1 MATNGGKPLV
11 QSSDEVEDEGAVAD
25 WFTKISEVVG
35 SGLEKLAVVGDR
47 EFGIEDEGPRLSVAE
62 KLALD
67 GKPDGAG
74 SDTLV
79 AAMPDDVEEV
89 VGEGAVEPRT
99 DDAGHAL
106 PVRRVQGT
114 IVVKDMTLK
123 RILAQREQEL
133 RAPPSEVAGVDVED
147 DVDKAADI
155 LDGHSLG
162 VEVQNSG
169 SLLKNHGRV
178 DGRSRAIGEGRRV
191 LFCVFRR
198 SGGALQGGA
207 DARGSSVALD
217 GRGTGLSLGLLRA
230 MRSNSGERWA
240 RRRIDRYGAVSKLS
254 LFGKPTVLVAGA
266 AANRFVF
273 FSGALALQQP
283 RSVQRILGDRSILDL
298 VGADH
303 RRVRGALSEFL
314 RPEMLRMYVGKID
327 GEARRH
333 VAGCWSGR
341 AAVTVMPLMKRL
353 TFDII
358 ASLLF
363 GLGPGAA
370 ARDALAGDFERVM
383 GGMWAVPVDLPFT
396 AFRRSLRA
404 AARARRLLAGITRE
418 RKAALERGAATR
430 SSDLIA
436 CLLSLTD
443 DRGGAPLLSEEEI
456 VDTAMVALVAGHDT
470 SSILMTFM
478 VRHLANDPDTL
489 AAMVQGKK
497 LTLSHITISICP
509 RSNPP

>member
-1 MATNGGKPLV
+1 MEFSLV
-11 QSSDEVEDEGAVAD
+11 VALIAVASSCV
-25 WFTKISEVVG
+25 FVHFLARGATKKRRSPAAKKLPPG
-35 SGLEKLAVVGDR
+35 SLG
-47 EFGIEDEGPRLSVAE
+47 
-62 KLALD
+62 
-67 GKPDGAG
+67 
-74 SDTLV
+74 
-79 AAMPDDVEEV
+79 
-89 VGEGAVEPRT
+89 
-99 DDAGHAL
+99 L
-106 PVRRVQGT
+106 PV
-114 IVVKDMTLK
+114 
-123 RILAQREQEL
+123 
-133 RAPPSEVAGVDVED
+133 
-147 DVDKAADI
+147 
-155 LDGHSLG
+155 
-162 VEVQNSG
+162 
-169 SLLKNHGRV
+169 
-178 DGRSRAIGEGRRV
+178 IG
-191 LFCVFRR
+191 
-198 SGGALQGGA
+198 Q
-207 DARGSSVALD
+207 
-217 GRGTGLSLGLLRA
+217 SLGLLRA
-230 MRSNSGERWA
+230 MRSNSGERWV

-283 RSVQRILGDRSILDL
+283 RS
-298 VGADH
+298 
-303 RRVRGALSEFL
+303 FL

-489 AAMVQGKK
+489 AAMHEEIARSKRDGEALTWEDLTRMK
-497 LTLSHITISICP
+497 LTWRVAQETLRIVPPIFGNFRRALEDIELDGYVIPKGWQVFWVASVTHMDAAIFHDPDKFLPSRFDSQSSSPATAKAAPPCSYVAFGGGPRICP
-509 RSNPP
+509 GIEFARIETLVMMHHLVRKFRWKLCCKEDTFARDPMPTPLHGLPIEIEPRISP

>member
-1 MATNGGKPLV
+1 MEFSLV
-11 QSSDEVEDEGAVAD
+11 VALIAVASSCV
-25 WFTKISEVVG
+25 FVHFLARGATKKRRSPAAKKLPPG
-35 SGLEKLAVVGDR
+35 SLG
-47 EFGIEDEGPRLSVAE
+47 
-62 KLALD
+62 
-67 GKPDGAG
+67 
-74 SDTLV
+74 
-79 AAMPDDVEEV
+79 
-89 VGEGAVEPRT
+89 
-99 DDAGHAL
+99 L
-106 PVRRVQGT
+106 PV
-114 IVVKDMTLK
+114 
-123 RILAQREQEL
+123 
-133 RAPPSEVAGVDVED
+133 
-147 DVDKAADI
+147 
-155 LDGHSLG
+155 
-162 VEVQNSG
+162 
-169 SLLKNHGRV
+169 
-178 DGRSRAIGEGRRV
+178 IG
-191 LFCVFRR
+191 
-198 SGGALQGGA
+198 Q
-207 DARGSSVALD
+207 
-217 GRGTGLSLGLLRA
+217 SLGLLRA
-230 MRSNSGERWA
+230 MRSNSGERWV

-489 AAMVQGKK
+489 AAMHEEIARSKRDGEALTWEDLTRMK
-497 LTLSHITISICP
+497 LTWRVAQETLRMVPPIFGNFRRALEDIELDGYVIPKGWQVFWVASVTHMDAAIFHDPDKFLPSRFDSQSSSPSTAKAAPPCSYVAFGGGPRICP
-509 RSNPP
+509 GIEFARIETLVMMHHLVRKFRWKLCCKEDTFARDPMPTPLHGLPIEIEPRISP